1 MNLMPLNIQLF
12 GASLYVSA
20 YETDI
25 DTANNT
31 SYVYLTISATTTGQT
46 WNATG
51 SAYVNATLTGQ
62 NNVCT
67 IPTTYF
73 NINRNSTV
81 TVYSGKV
88 GPFYHNTDGSL
99 NPIQI
104 NASSYI
110 TSNYSPTGWTTC
122 NMSTIARK
130 SSVYASNAEIE
141 GTSVITI
148 NKQASSFTHTLTYQF
163 GSLSGTIVSYTSASS
178 VNFNIP
184 NSFYAQIPNSKTGT
198 CTITCTTYSNG
209 TNIGSTSTSF
219 TVSCN
224 ESKCKPSVSA
234 TVIDAKQA
242 TVALTGDSSK
252 LVRYKSTA
260 RITPSATSKNSASIT
275 SKSVENQVVS
285 SYLDI
290 SNVSKNSFNVSATD
304 SRGFVTS
311 ITKTA
316 TMIEYVQLTCSA
328 IFKRENQTS
337 SVVNLNYSG
346 NYYGTSK
353 KFVEEK
359 LKEGKSVLLEI
370 ELQGALQVIK
380 KCPDAVT
387 IFIKPPSFEE
397 LEKRLRGRHS
407 ESEEAIQKRL
417 IAAKEELNNANKF
430 HYVIENKIVDEAV
443 DELIEIY
450 NKETK

>member
-1 MNLMPLNIQLF
+1 MNRMPLNIQLF

-88 GPFYHNTDGSL
+88 GPFYHNADGSL
-99 NPIQI
+99 NPISI
-104 NASSYI
+104 SASSYI

-163 GSLSGTIVSYTSASS
+163 GSLSGTIASYTSASS

-184 NSFYAQIPNSKTGT
+184 SSFYAQIPNSKTGT
-198 CTITCTTYSNG
+198 CTITCTTYSGG

-234 TVIDAKQA
+234 TVTDANQA

-260 RITPSATSKNSASIT
+260 RITPSATSKNSASII

-290 SNVSKNSFNVSATD
+290 SNVSKNSFNVSAVD

-328 IFKRENQTS
+328 VFKRENQTS

-346 NYYGTSK
+346 NYFNGSFGTTDNALSLSWKYREAGTSEWITGGTLTPT
-353 KFVEEK
+353 VEENTYSGSIQCGSDFDYQK
-359 LKEGKSVLLEI
+359 NYEFMVEFSDKIDSLNSGIISLSKGQGSLEI
-370 ELQGALQVIK
+370 YDKAIK
-380 KCPDAVT
+380 
-387 IFIKPPSFEE
+387 
-397 LEKRLRGRHS
+397 
-407 ESEEAIQKRL
+407 
-417 IAAKEELNNANKF
+417 ANGEVLF
-430 HYVIENKIVDEAV
+430 YWD
-443 DELIEIY
+443 
-450 NKETK
+450 

>member
-1 MNLMPLNIQLF
+1 MNRMPLNIQLF

-88 GPFYHNTDGSL
+88 GPFYHNADGSL
-99 NPIQI
+99 NPISI
-104 NASSYI
+104 SASSYI

-163 GSLSGTIVSYTSASS
+163 GSLSGTIASYTSASS

-184 NSFYAQIPNSKTGT
+184 SSFYAQIPNSKTGT

-234 TVIDAKQA
+234 TVIDANQA

-285 SYLDI
+285 SYLDF
-290 SNVSKNSFNVSATD
+290 SNVSKN
-304 SRGFVTS
+304 
-311 ITKTA
+311 
-316 TMIEYVQLTCSA
+316 
-328 IFKRENQTS
+328 
-337 SVVNLNYSG
+337 
-346 NYYGTSK
+346 
-353 KFVEEK
+353 
-359 LKEGKSVLLEI
+359 
-370 ELQGALQVIK
+370 
-380 KCPDAVT
+380 
-387 IFIKPPSFEE
+387 
-397 LEKRLRGRHS
+397 
-407 ESEEAIQKRL
+407 
-417 IAAKEELNNANKF
+417 
-430 HYVIENKIVDEAV
+430 
-443 DELIEIY
+443 
-450 NKETK
+450 

>member
-1 MNLMPLNIQLF
+1 MHRMPLNIQLF

-31 SYVYLTISATTTGQT
+31 SYVYLTISATTSGQT

-88 GPFYHNTDGSL
+88 GPFYHNADGSL
-99 NPIQI
+99 NPISI
-104 NASSYI
+104 SASSYI
-110 TSNYSPTGWTTC
+110 TSNYSPTGWASC

-141 GTSVITI
+141 GTSVISI

-163 GSLSGTIVSYTSASS
+163 GSLSGTIASYTSASS

-184 NSFYAQIPNSKTGT
+184 SSFYSQIPNSKTGT
-198 CTITCTTYSNG
+198 CTITCTTYSGG

-234 TVIDAKQA
+234 TVTDANQA

-346 NYYGTSK
+346 NYFNGSFGTTDNALSLSWKYREAGTSEWITGGTLTPT
-353 KFVEEK
+353 VEENTYSGSIQCGSDFDYQK
-359 LKEGKSVLLEI
+359 NYEFMVEFSDKIDSLNSGIISLSKGQGSLEI
-370 ELQGALQVIK
+370 YDKAIK
-380 KCPDAVT
+380 
-387 IFIKPPSFEE
+387 
-397 LEKRLRGRHS
+397 
-407 ESEEAIQKRL
+407 
-417 IAAKEELNNANKF
+417 ANGEVLF
-430 HYVIENKIVDEAV
+430 YWD
-443 DELIEIY
+443 
-450 NKETK
+450 

>member
-1 MNLMPLNIQLF
+1 MNRMPLNIQLF

-88 GPFYHNTDGSL
+88 GPFYHNADGSL
-99 NPIQI
+99 NPISI
-104 NASSYI
+104 SASSYI

-163 GSLSGTIVSYTSASS
+163 GSLSGTIASYTSASS

-184 NSFYAQIPNSKTGT
+184 SSFYAQIPNSKTGT

-234 TVIDAKQA
+234 TVIDANQA

-285 SYLDI
+285 SYLDF

-311 ITKTA
+311 ITKNA

-328 IFKRENQTS
+328 VFKRENQTS
-337 SVVNLNYSG
+337 SIVNLTYSG
-346 NYYGTSK
+346 NYFNGSFGTTDNALSLSWKYREAGTSEWITGGTLTPT
-353 KFVEEK
+353 VEENTYSGSIQCGSNFDYQK
-359 LKEGKSVLLEI
+359 NYEFMVEFSDKIDSLNSGIISLSKGQGSLEI
-370 ELQGALQVIK
+370 YDKAIK
-380 KCPDAVT
+380 
-387 IFIKPPSFEE
+387 
-397 LEKRLRGRHS
+397 
-407 ESEEAIQKRL
+407 
-417 IAAKEELNNANKF
+417 ANGEVLF
-430 HYVIENKIVDEAV
+430 YWD
-443 DELIEIY
+443 
-450 NKETK
+450 

>member
-1 MNLMPLNIQLF
+1 MHRMPLNIQLF

-88 GPFYHNTDGSL
+88 GPFYHNADGSL
-99 NPIQI
+99 NPISI
-104 NASSYI
+104 SASSYI

-163 GSLSGTIVSYTSASS
+163 GSLSGTIASYTSASS

-184 NSFYAQIPNSKTGT
+184 SSFYAQIPNSKTGT

-234 TVIDAKQA
+234 TVTDANQA

-290 SNVSKNSFNVSATD
+290 SNVSKNSFNVLAVD

-328 IFKRENQTS
+328 VFKRENQTS

-346 NYYGTSK
+346 NYFNGSFGTTDNALSLSWKYREAGTSEWITGGTLTPT
-353 KFVEEK
+353 VEENTYSGSIQCGSDFDYQK
-359 LKEGKSVLLEI
+359 NYEFMVEFSDKIDSLNSGIISLSKGQGSLEI
-370 ELQGALQVIK
+370 YDKAIK
-380 KCPDAVT
+380 
-387 IFIKPPSFEE
+387 
-397 LEKRLRGRHS
+397 
-407 ESEEAIQKRL
+407 
-417 IAAKEELNNANKF
+417 ANGEVLF
-430 HYVIENKIVDEAV
+430 YWD
-443 DELIEIY
+443 
-450 NKETK
+450 

>member
-88 GPFYHNTDGSL
+88 GPFYHNADGSL
-99 NPIQI
+99 NPISI
-104 NASSYI
+104 SASSYI

-163 GSLSGTIVSYTSASS
+163 GSLSGTIASYTSASS

-184 NSFYAQIPNSKTGT
+184 SSFYAQIPNSKTGT

-234 TVIDAKQA
+234 TVTDANQA

-260 RITPSATSKNSASIT
+260 RITPSATSKNSASII

-328 IFKRENQTS
+328 VFKRENQTS
-337 SVVNLNYSG
+337 SVVSLNYSG
-346 NYYGTSK
+346 NYFNGSFGTTDNALSLSWKYREAGTSEWITGGTLTPT
-353 KFVEEK
+353 VEENTYSGSIQCGSDFDYQK
-359 LKEGKSVLLEI
+359 NYEFMVEFSDKIDSLNSGIITLSKGQGSLEI
-370 ELQGALQVIK
+370 YDKAIK
-380 KCPDAVT
+380 
-387 IFIKPPSFEE
+387 
-397 LEKRLRGRHS
+397 
-407 ESEEAIQKRL
+407 
-417 IAAKEELNNANKF
+417 ANGEVLF
-430 HYVIENKIVDEAV
+430 YWD
-443 DELIEIY
+443 
-450 NKETK
+450 

>member
-1 MNLMPLNIQLF
+1 MNRMPLNIQLF

-88 GPFYHNTDGSL
+88 GPFYHNADGSL
-99 NPIQI
+99 NPISI
-104 NASSYI
+104 SASSYI

-163 GSLSGTIVSYTSASS
+163 GSLSGTIASYTSASS

-184 NSFYAQIPNSKTGT
+184 SSFYAQIPNSKTGT
-198 CTITCTTYSNG
+198 CTITCTTYSGG

-234 TVIDAKQA
+234 TVTDANQA

-260 RITPSATSKNSASIT
+260 RITPSATSKNSASII

-290 SNVSKNSFNVSATD
+290 SNVSKNSFNVSAVD

-328 IFKRENQTS
+328 VFKRENQTS

-346 NYYGTSK
+346 NYFNGSFGTTDNALSLSWKYREAGTSEWITGGTLTPTIEGNTYSGSIQCGSDFDYQK
-353 KFVEEK
+353 NYEFMVEFSDK
-359 LKEGKSVLLEI
+359 IDSLNSGIISLSKGQGSLEI
-370 ELQGALQVIK
+370 YDKAIK
-380 KCPDAVT
+380 
-387 IFIKPPSFEE
+387 
-397 LEKRLRGRHS
+397 
-407 ESEEAIQKRL
+407 
-417 IAAKEELNNANKF
+417 ANGEVLF
-430 HYVIENKIVDEAV
+430 YWD
-443 DELIEIY
+443 
-450 NKETK
+450 

>member
-1 MNLMPLNIQLF
+1 MPLNIQLF

-88 GPFYHNTDGSL
+88 GPFYHNADGSL
-99 NPIQI
+99 NPISI
-104 NASSYI
+104 SASSYI

-163 GSLSGTIVSYTSASS
+163 GSLSGTIASYTSASS

-184 NSFYAQIPNSKTGT
+184 SSFYAQIPNSKTGT

-234 TVIDAKQA
+234 TVTDANQA

-260 RITPSATSKNSASIT
+260 RITPSAASKNSASII

-290 SNVSKNSFNVSATD
+290 SNVSKNSFNVSAVD

-328 IFKRENQTS
+328 VFKRENQTS

-346 NYYGTSK
+346 NYFNGSFGTTDNALSLSWKYREAGTSEWITGGTLTPT
-353 KFVEEK
+353 VEENTYSGSIQCGSDFDYQK
-359 LKEGKSVLLEI
+359 NYEFMVEFSDKIDSLNSGIISLSKGQGSLEI
-370 ELQGALQVIK
+370 YDKAIK
-380 KCPDAVT
+380 
-387 IFIKPPSFEE
+387 
-397 LEKRLRGRHS
+397 
-407 ESEEAIQKRL
+407 
-417 IAAKEELNNANKF
+417 ANGEVLF
-430 HYVIENKIVDEAV
+430 YWD
-443 DELIEIY
+443 
-450 NKETK
+450 

>member
-328 IFKRENQTS
+328 VFKRENQTS

-346 NYYGTSK
+346 NYFNGSFGTTDNALTLSWKYREAGTSEWITGGTLTPT
-353 KFVEEK
+353 VEENTYSGSIQCGSNFDYQK
-359 LKEGKSVLLEI
+359 NYEFMVEFSDKIDSLNSGIISLSKGQGSLEI
-370 ELQGALQVIK
+370 YDKAIK
-380 KCPDAVT
+380 
-387 IFIKPPSFEE
+387 
-397 LEKRLRGRHS
+397 
-407 ESEEAIQKRL
+407 
-417 IAAKEELNNANKF
+417 ANGEVLF
-430 HYVIENKIVDEAV
+430 YWD
-443 DELIEIY
+443 
-450 NKETK
+450 

>member
-88 GPFYHNTDGSL
+88 GPFYHNADGSL

-130 SSVYASNAEIE
+130 SSVYASNTEIE

-163 GSLSGTIVSYTSASS
+163 GSLSGTIASYTSASS

-184 NSFYAQIPNSKTGT
+184 SSFYAQIPNSKTGT
-198 CTITCTTYSNG
+198 CTITCTTYSG
-209 TNIGSTSTSF
+209 STNIGSTSTSF

-234 TVIDAKQA
+234 TVTDANQA

-252 LVRYKSTA
+252 LVRYKSIA
-260 RITPSATSKNSASIT
+260 RITPSAASKNSASIT

-328 IFKRENQTS
+328 VFKRENQTS
-337 SVVNLNYSG
+337 SVVNLTYSG
-346 NYYGTSK
+346 NYFNGSFGTTDNALSLSWKYREAGTSEWITGGTLTPT
-353 KFVEEK
+353 VEENTYSGSIQCGSNFDYQK
-359 LKEGKSVLLEI
+359 NYEFMVEFSDKIDSLNSGIISLSKGQGSLEI
-370 ELQGALQVIK
+370 YDKAIK
-380 KCPDAVT
+380 
-387 IFIKPPSFEE
+387 
-397 LEKRLRGRHS
+397 
-407 ESEEAIQKRL
+407 
-417 IAAKEELNNANKF
+417 ANGEVLF
-430 HYVIENKIVDEAV
+430 YWD
-443 DELIEIY
+443 
-450 NKETK
+450 

>member
-88 GPFYHNTDGSL
+88 GPFYHNADGSL
-99 NPIQI
+99 NPISI
-104 NASSYI
+104 SASSYI

-163 GSLSGTIVSYTSASS
+163 GSLSGTIASYTSASS

-184 NSFYAQIPNSKTGT
+184 SSFYAQIPNSKTGT

-224 ESKCKPSVSA
+224 EAKCKPSVSA
-234 TVIDAKQA
+234 TVTDANQA

-252 LVRYKSTA
+252 LIRYKSTA

-346 NYYGTSK
+346 NYFNGSFGTTDNALTLSWKYREAGMSEWITGGTLTPTIEGNTYSGSIQCGSDFDYQKNYEFMVEFSDKIDSLNSGIISLSK
-353 KFVEEK
+353 
-359 LKEGKSVLLEI
+359 GQGSLEI
-370 ELQGALQVIK
+370 YDKAIK
-380 KCPDAVT
+380 
-387 IFIKPPSFEE
+387 
-397 LEKRLRGRHS
+397 
-407 ESEEAIQKRL
+407 
-417 IAAKEELNNANKF
+417 ANGEVLF
-430 HYVIENKIVDEAV
+430 YWD
-443 DELIEIY
+443 
-450 NKETK
+450 

>member
-1 MNLMPLNIQLF
+1 MHRMPLNIQLF

-88 GPFYHNTDGSL
+88 GPFYHNADGSL
-99 NPIQI
+99 NPISI
-104 NASSYI
+104 SASSYI

-163 GSLSGTIVSYTSASS
+163 GSLSGTIASYTSASS

-184 NSFYAQIPNSKTGT
+184 SSFYAQIPNSKTGT

-234 TVIDAKQA
+234 TVTDANQA

-290 SNVSKNSFNVSATD
+290 SNVSKNSFNVSAVD

-328 IFKRENQTS
+328 VFKRENQTS

-346 NYYGTSK
+346 NYFNGSFGTTDNALTLSWKYREAGMSEWITGGTLTPTIEGNTYSGSIQCGSDFDYQKNYEFMVEFSDKIDSLNSGIISLSK
-353 KFVEEK
+353 
-359 LKEGKSVLLEI
+359 GQGSLEI
-370 ELQGALQVIK
+370 YDKAIK
-380 KCPDAVT
+380 
-387 IFIKPPSFEE
+387 
-397 LEKRLRGRHS
+397 
-407 ESEEAIQKRL
+407 
-417 IAAKEELNNANKF
+417 ANGEVLF
-430 HYVIENKIVDEAV
+430 YWD
-443 DELIEIY
+443 
-450 NKETK
+450 